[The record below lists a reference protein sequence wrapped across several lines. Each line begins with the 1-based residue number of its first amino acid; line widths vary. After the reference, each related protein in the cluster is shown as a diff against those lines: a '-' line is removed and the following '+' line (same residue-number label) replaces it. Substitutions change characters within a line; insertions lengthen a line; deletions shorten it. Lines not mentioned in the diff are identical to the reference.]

1 MKIRPDKQE
10 KDFMSNVRLG
20 FIGTGGNMNRHLREL
35 TEIGGTQFVAFCD
48 IVVEKA
54 EKAVAQYG
62 GNAYA
67 DYNQMLAREELDA
80 VYISIPPFAHGA
92 PERAVIAAE
101 LPMFVEK
108 PVHMDADEAK
118 ELAAL
123 IEEKGLITATGYQE
137 RYLDIID
144 KAQELLASRRV
155 GFFMGYWMGGMPG
168 GWWRDKSK
176 SGGQLMEQ
184 TTHEF
189 DMARYLFGEVK
200 TVYAVARHG
209 LVPDADYDIEEASAV
224 SLQFESGVFGIM
236 FSACFT
242 TTGLR
247 RSGLDIF
254 CQDGSLEYHLR
265 RALVL
270 TTADGETRW
279 EPQNN
284 CTIEMDSTFIEAV
297 RTGDGSKIR
306 SPYADAAKTA
316 MLSIAANH
324 SLATGEPVHL

>member
-1 MKIRPDKQE
+1 
-10 KDFMSNVRLG
+10 MSNVRLG

-35 TEIGGTQFVAFCD
+35 TEIGGSQFVAFCD
-48 IVVEKA
+48 IVLEKA
-54 EKAVAQYG
+54 EQAVTQYG
-62 GNAYA
+62 GKAYA

-80 VYISIPPFAHGA
+80 VYISIPPFAHGD
-92 PERAVIAAE
+92 PERAVINAG

-108 PVHMDADEAK
+108 PVHIDADEAA
-118 ELAAL
+118 EIAAE
-123 IEEKGLITATGYQE
+123 IEERGIITAAGYQE

-144 KAQELLASRRV
+144 KAQELLALRRV

-168 GWWRDKSK
+168 GWWREKAK

-200 TVYAVARHG
+200 TVYAVARYD
-209 LVPDADYDIEEASAV
+209 LIPDTDYDIEEASAV

-242 TTGLR
+242 TNGMR

-254 CQDGSLEYHLR
+254 CEDGSLEYHLR
-265 RALVL
+265 NALVL
-270 TTADGETRW
+270 STAEETTTW
-279 EPQNN
+279 HPKNN
-284 CTIEMDSTFIEAV
+284 CTIAMDSTFIEAV
-297 RTGDGSKIR
+297 RTGDGRAIR
-306 SPYADAAKTA
+306 SPYADAAKSA
-316 MLSIAANH
+316 ILSIAANE
-324 SLATGEPVHL
+324 SLETGLPVHLA

>member
-1 MKIRPDKQE
+1 
-10 KDFMSNVRLG
+10 MSDVRLG

-35 TEIGGTQFVAFCD
+35 TEIGGTKFVAFCD

-54 EKAVAQYG
+54 EQAVTQYG
-62 GNAYA
+62 GKAYG
-67 DYNQMLAREELDA
+67 DYNQMLASEELDA

-92 PERAVIAAE
+92 PERAVIAAG

-108 PVHMDADEAK
+108 PVHMDTAEAK
-118 ELAAL
+118 DIAAEV
-123 IEEKGLITATGYQE
+123 EERGIITACGYQE

-144 KAQELLASRRV
+144 KAQELLATRRV
-155 GFFMGYWMGGMPG
+155 GFFMGYWMGGMPS
-168 GWWRDKSK
+168 GWWREKAK

-200 TVYAVARHG
+200 TVYAVARYD
-209 LVPDADYDIEEASAV
+209 LIPNTDYDIEEASAV

-242 TTGLR
+242 TNGLR

-254 CQDGSLEYHLR
+254 CEDGSLEYHLR
-265 RALVL
+265 SALVL
-270 TTADGETRW
+270 STADETTTW
-279 EPQNN
+279 NPQNN
-284 CTIEMDSTFIEAV
+284 CTIEMDSTFIDAV
-297 RTGDGSKIR
+297 RTGDGSAIR
-306 SPYADAAKTA
+306 SPYSDAAKTA
-316 MLSIAANH
+316 ILSIAANH
-324 SLATGEPVHL
+324 SLETGEPVHLG

>member
-1 MKIRPDKQE
+1 
-10 KDFMSNVRLG
+10 MSDVRLG

-35 TEIGGTQFVAFCD
+35 TEIGGSTFVAFCD
-48 IVVEKA
+48 IVIEKA
-54 EKAVAQYG
+54 EQAVTQYG
-62 GNAYA
+62 GKAYA
-67 DYNQMLAREELDA
+67 DYNQMLAHEELDA

-92 PERAVIAAE
+92 PERAVVAAG

-118 ELAAL
+118 DIAAE
-123 IEEKGLITATGYQE
+123 IEEKGIITATGYQE

-168 GWWRDKSK
+168 PGSWWREKAK

-200 TVYAVARHG
+200 TVYAVARYD
-209 LVPDADYDIEEASAV
+209 LIPDTDYDIEEASAV

-242 TTGLR
+242 TNGMS

-254 CQDGSLEYHLR
+254 CEDGSLEYHLR
-265 RALVL
+265 SALVL
-270 TTADGETRW
+270 STADETTTW
-279 EPQNN
+279 NPQNN
-284 CTIEMDSTFIEAV
+284 CTIEMDSTFIDAV
-297 RTGDGSKIR
+297 RAGDGSAIR
-306 SPYADAAKTA
+306 SPYSDAAKTA
-316 MLSIAANH
+316 ILSIAANE
-324 SLATGEPVHL
+324 SLETDLPVHLG

>member
-1 MKIRPDKQE
+1 M
-10 KDFMSNVRLG
+10 
-20 FIGTGGNMNRHLREL
+20 
-35 TEIGGTQFVAFCD
+35 
-48 IVVEKA
+48 
-54 EKAVAQYG
+54 
-62 GNAYA
+62 
-67 DYNQMLAREELDA
+67 
-80 VYISIPPFAHGA
+80 
-92 PERAVIAAE
+92 
-101 LPMFVEK
+101 
-108 PVHMDADEAK
+108 
-118 ELAAL
+118 
-123 IEEKGLITATGYQE
+123 IEEKGIITATGYQE

-168 GWWRDKSK
+168 GWWREKAK

-200 TVYAVARHG
+200 TVYAVARYD
-209 LVPDADYDIEEASAV
+209 LIPDTDYDIEEASAV

-242 TTGLR
+242 TNGMR

-254 CQDGSLEYHLR
+254 CEDGSLEYHLR

-270 TTADGETRW
+270 STADEKTTW
-279 EPQNN
+279 NPENN
-284 CTIEMDSTFIEAV
+284 CTIDMDSTFINAV
-297 RTGDGSKIR
+297 RTGDGSAIR

-316 MLSIAANH
+316 ILSIAANE
-324 SLATGEPVHL
+324 SLETGLPVHLT

>member
-1 MKIRPDKQE
+1 
-10 KDFMSNVRLG
+10 MSNVRLG

-54 EKAVAQYG
+54 EQAVNQYG
-62 GNAYA
+62 GKAYA
-67 DYNQMLAREELDA
+67 DYNQMLACEELDA

-92 PERAVIAAE
+92 PEKAAVAAG

-118 ELAAL
+118 EIAAQ
-123 IEEKGLITATGYQE
+123 IEDKGIITAAGYQE

-144 KAQELLASRRV
+144 KARELLASRRV

-200 TVYAVARHG
+200 TVYAVARCD
-209 LVPDADYDIEEASAV
+209 LIPDTDYDIEEASAV
-224 SLQFESGVFGIM
+224 SLQFESGVFGVM

-242 TTGLR
+242 TNGMR

-254 CQDGSLEYHLR
+254 CADGSLEYHLR

-270 TTADGETRW
+270 STAEGTTTWRPE
-279 EPQNN
+279 NN
-284 CTIEMDSTFIEAV
+284 CTIAMDSTFIEAV
-297 RTGDGSKIR
+297 RTGDGSAIR
-306 SPYADAAKTA
+306 SPYADAAKSA
-316 MLSIAANH
+316 ILSIAANH
-324 SLATGEPVHL
+324 SLETGEPVHL

>member
-1 MKIRPDKQE
+1 
-10 KDFMSNVRLG
+10 MSNVRLG

-35 TEIGGTQFVAFCD
+35 TEIGGSQFVAFCD
-48 IVVEKA
+48 IVIEKA
-54 EKAVAQYG
+54 EQAVTQYG
-62 GNAYA
+62 GKAYA

-92 PERAVIAAE
+92 PERAVIAAG

-108 PVHMDADEAK
+108 PVHINTDEAK
-118 ELAAL
+118 DIAAE
-123 IEEKGLITATGYQE
+123 IEERGIITAAGYQE

-168 GWWRDKSK
+168 GWWREKAK

-200 TVYAVARHG
+200 TVYAVARNDMIPN
-209 LVPDADYDIEEASAV
+209 VDYDIEEASAV
-224 SLQFESGVFGIM
+224 SLQFESGVFGVM

-242 TTGLR
+242 TNGMR

-254 CQDGSLEYHLR
+254 CEDGSLEYHLR

-270 TTADGETRW
+270 STAEETTTWNPE
-279 EPQNN
+279 NN
-284 CTIEMDSTFIEAV
+284 CTIAMDSTFIEAV
-297 RTGDGSKIR
+297 RTGDGSAIR
-306 SPYADAAKTA
+306 SPYSDAAKTA
-316 MLSIAANH
+316 ILSIAANQ
-324 SLATGEPVHL
+324 SLETRLPVHLG

>member
-1 MKIRPDKQE
+1 
-10 KDFMSNVRLG
+10 MSNVRLG

-48 IVVEKA
+48 IVIEKA
-54 EKAVAQYG
+54 EQAVNQYG
-62 GNAYA
+62 GKAYA

-92 PERAVIAAE
+92 PEKAVIAAG

-118 ELAAL
+118 EIAAQ
-123 IEEKGLITATGYQE
+123 IEDKGIITAAGYQE

-144 KAQELLASRRV
+144 KAQDLLASRRV

-168 GWWRDKSK
+168 GWWREKAK

-200 TVYAVARHG
+200 TVYAVARYD
-209 LVPDADYDIEEASAV
+209 LIPDTDYDIEEASAV

-242 TTGLR
+242 TNGMR

-254 CQDGSLEYHLR
+254 CDDGSLEYHLR
-265 RALVL
+265 QALVL
-270 TTADGETRW
+270 STAEGTTTW
-279 EPQNN
+279 HPKNS
-284 CTIEMDSTFIEAV
+284 CTIHMDGTFVDAV
-297 RTGDGSKIR
+297 RTGDSRAIR
-306 SPYADAAKTA
+306 SPYSDAAKTA
-316 MLSIAANH
+316 ILSIAANR
-324 SLATGEPVHL
+324 SLETGEPVHLT

>member
-1 MKIRPDKQE
+1 
-10 KDFMSNVRLG
+10 MSNVRLG

-35 TEIGGTQFVAFCD
+35 TEIGGTDFVAFCD
-48 IVVEKA
+48 IVLEKA
-54 EKAVAQYG
+54 ERAVKDYG
-62 GNAYA
+62 GKAYA

-92 PERAVIAAE
+92 PEKAVIAAG

-108 PVHMDADEAK
+108 PVHMDADEA
-118 ELAAL
+118 EEIAAQ
-123 IEEKGLITATGYQE
+123 IEEKGIITAAGYQE

-144 KAQELLASRRV
+144 KAQELLAARRI

-168 GWWRDKSK
+168 GWWRDKAK

-200 TVYAVARHG
+200 TVYAVDRIG
-209 LVPDADYDIEEASAV
+209 LIPDADYDIEEASAV
-224 SLQFESGVFGIM
+224 SLQFESGVFGVM

-242 TTGLR
+242 TTGLQ

-254 CQDGSLEYHLR
+254 CEDGSLEYHLR

-270 TTADGETRW
+270 TTKEGKTTW

-284 CTIEMDSTFIEAV
+284 CTIAMDSTFIEAV
-297 RTGDGSKIR
+297 RTGDGSAIR
-306 SPYADAAKTA
+306 SPYADAAKSA
-316 MLSIAANH
+316 ILSIAANQ
-324 SLATGEPVHL
+324 SLATREPVNL

>member
-1 MKIRPDKQE
+1 
-10 KDFMSNVRLG
+10 MSDVRLG

-35 TEIGGTQFVAFCD
+35 TEIGGTKFVAFCD

-54 EKAVAQYG
+54 EQAVTQYG
-62 GNAYA
+62 GKAYA
-67 DYNQMLAREELDA
+67 DYNQMLAHEELDA

-92 PERAVIAAE
+92 PERALIAAG

-108 PVHMDADEAK
+108 PVHMDADDAK
-118 ELAAL
+118 AIAAE
-123 IEEKGLITATGYQE
+123 IEEKGIITATGYQE

-168 GWWRDKSK
+168 GWWREKAK

-200 TVYAVARHG
+200 TVYAVARNDMIPN
-209 LVPDADYDIEEASAV
+209 VDYDIEEASAV
-224 SLQFESGVFGIM
+224 SLQFESGVFGVM

-242 TTGLR
+242 TNGMR

-254 CQDGSLEYHLR
+254 CEDGSLEYHLR
-265 RALVL
+265 NALVL
-270 TTADGETRW
+270 STAEGTTTWNPE
-279 EPQNN
+279 NN

-297 RTGDGSKIR
+297 RTGDGSAIR
-306 SPYADAAKTA
+306 SPYSDAAKTA
-316 MLSIAANH
+316 ILSIAANH
-324 SLATGEPVHL
+324 SLETGEPVHLA

>member
-1 MKIRPDKQE
+1 
-10 KDFMSNVRLG
+10 MSDVRLG

-35 TEIGGTQFVAFCD
+35 TEIGGTKFVAFCD

-54 EKAVAQYG
+54 EQAVTQYG
-62 GNAYA
+62 GKAYG
-67 DYNQMLAREELDA
+67 DYNQMLASEELDA

-92 PERAVIAAE
+92 PERAVIAAG

-108 PVHMDADEAK
+108 PVHMDTAEAK
-118 ELAAL
+118 DIAAEV
-123 IEEKGLITATGYQE
+123 EERGIITACGYQE

-144 KAQELLASRRV
+144 KAQELLATRRV
-155 GFFMGYWMGGMPG
+155 GFFMGYWMGGMPS
-168 GWWRDKSK
+168 GWWREKAK

-200 TVYAVARHG
+200 TVYAVARYD
-209 LVPDADYDIEEASAV
+209 LIPNTDYDIEEASAV

-242 TTGLR
+242 TNGLR

-254 CQDGSLEYHLR
+254 CEDGSLEYHLR
-265 RALVL
+265 SALVL
-270 TTADGETRW
+270 STADETTTW
-279 EPQNN
+279 NPQNN

-297 RTGDGSKIR
+297 RTGDGSAIR
-306 SPYADAAKTA
+306 SPYSDAAKTA
-316 MLSIAANH
+316 ILSIAANH
-324 SLATGEPVHL
+324 SLETGEPVHLG

>member
-1 MKIRPDKQE
+1 
-10 KDFMSNVRLG
+10 MSNVRLG

-35 TEIGGTQFVAFCD
+35 TEIGGTTFVAFCD

-54 EKAVAQYG
+54 EQAVNQYG
-62 GNAYA
+62 GKAYA
-67 DYNQMLAREELDA
+67 DYNQMLAREALDA

-92 PERAVIAAE
+92 PEKAVVAAG

-118 ELAAL
+118 AIAAE
-123 IEEKGLITATGYQE
+123 IEEKGIITAAGYQE
-137 RYLDIID
+137 RYLNIID

-200 TVYAVARHG
+200 TVYAVARYD
-209 LVPDADYDIEEASAV
+209 LIPNTDYDIEEASAV
-224 SLQFESGVFGIM
+224 SLQFESGVFGVM

-242 TTGLR
+242 TNGMR

-254 CQDGSLEYHLR
+254 CEDGSLEYHLR
-265 RALVL
+265 KELVL
-270 TTADGETRW
+270 STAEGATTWHPE
-279 EPQNN
+279 NN
-284 CTIEMDSTFIEAV
+284 CTIDMDSTFIEAV
-297 RTGDGSKIR
+297 RTGDGSAIR
-306 SPYADAAKTA
+306 SPYPDAAKSA
-316 MLSIAANH
+316 ILSIAANQ
-324 SLATGEPVHL
+324 SLATGEPVHLT

>member
-1 MKIRPDKQE
+1 
-10 KDFMSNVRLG
+10 MSDVRLG

-35 TEIGGTQFVAFCD
+35 TEIGGTKFVAFCD

-54 EKAVAQYG
+54 EQAVTQYG
-62 GNAYA
+62 GKAYG
-67 DYNQMLAREELDA
+67 DYNQMLASEELDA

-92 PERAVIAAE
+92 PERAVIAAG

-108 PVHMDADEAK
+108 PVHMDTAEAK
-118 ELAAL
+118 DIAAEV
-123 IEEKGLITATGYQE
+123 EERGIITACGYQE

-144 KAQELLASRRV
+144 KAQELLADRRV

-168 GWWRDKSK
+168 GWWREKAK

-200 TVYAVARHG
+200 TVYAVARYD
-209 LVPDADYDIEEASAV
+209 LIPNTDYDIEEASAV
-224 SLQFESGVFGIM
+224 SLQFESGVFGVM

-242 TTGLR
+242 TYGMR

-254 CQDGSLEYHLR
+254 CEDGSLEYHLR
-265 RALVL
+265 SALVL
-270 TTADGETRW
+270 STADETTTW
-279 EPQNN
+279 NPQNN
-284 CTIEMDSTFIEAV
+284 CTIEMDSTFIDAV
-297 RTGDGSKIR
+297 RAGDGSAIR
-306 SPYADAAKTA
+306 SPYSDAAKTA
-316 MLSIAANH
+316 ILSIAANQC
-324 SLATGEPVHL
+324 LETGEPVHLG

>member
-1 MKIRPDKQE
+1 
-10 KDFMSNVRLG
+10 
-20 FIGTGGNMNRHLREL
+20 MNRHLREL
-35 TEIGGTQFVAFCD
+35 TEIGGTKFVAFCD

-54 EKAVAQYG
+54 EQAVTQYG
-62 GNAYA
+62 GKAYG
-67 DYNQMLAREELDA
+67 DYNQMLASEELDA

-92 PERAVIAAE
+92 PERAVIGAG

-108 PVHMDADEAK
+108 PVHMDAAEAK
-118 ELAAL
+118 DIAAEV
-123 IEEKGLITATGYQE
+123 EERGIITACGYQE

-144 KAQELLASRRV
+144 KAQELLATRRV
-155 GFFMGYWMGGMPG
+155 GFFMGYWMGGMPS
-168 GWWRDKSK
+168 GWWREKAK

-200 TVYAVARHG
+200 TVYAVARYD
-209 LVPDADYDIEEASAV
+209 LIPNTDYDIEEASAV

-242 TTGLR
+242 TNGLR

-254 CQDGSLEYHLR
+254 CEDGSLEYHLR
-265 RALVL
+265 SALVL
-270 TTADGETRW
+270 STADETTTW
-279 EPQNN
+279 NPQNN

-297 RTGDGSKIR
+297 RTGDGSAIR
-306 SPYADAAKTA
+306 SPYSDAAKTA
-316 MLSIAANH
+316 ILSIAANH
-324 SLATGEPVHL
+324 SLETGEPVHLG

>member
-1 MKIRPDKQE
+1 
-10 KDFMSNVRLG
+10 
-20 FIGTGGNMNRHLREL
+20 MNRHLREL
-35 TEIGGTQFVAFCD
+35 TEIGGSTFVAFCD

-54 EKAVAQYG
+54 EQAVTQYG
-62 GNAYA
+62 GKAYA

-92 PERAVIAAE
+92 PERAVVAAG

-108 PVHMDADEAK
+108 PVHMDTDDAK
-118 ELAAL
+118 DIAAE
-123 IEEKGLITATGYQE
+123 IEEKGIITAAGYQE

-144 KAQELLASRRV
+144 KAQELLTSRRV

-168 GWWRDKSK
+168 GWWREKAK

-200 TVYAVARHG
+200 TVYAVARYD
-209 LVPDADYDIEEASAV
+209 LIPDTDYDIEEASAV

-242 TTGLR
+242 TNGMR

-254 CQDGSLEYHLR
+254 CEDGSLEYHLR

-270 TTADGETRW
+270 STADEKRPRGILGK
-279 EPQNN
+279 QLH
-284 CTIEMDSTFIEAV
+284 D
-297 RTGDGSKIR
+297 
-306 SPYADAAKTA
+306 
-316 MLSIAANH
+316 
-324 SLATGEPVHL
+324 

>member
-1 MKIRPDKQE
+1 
-10 KDFMSNVRLG
+10 MSNVRLG

-35 TEIGGTQFVAFCD
+35 TEIGGSQFVAFCD
-48 IVVEKA
+48 IVIEKA
-54 EKAVAQYG
+54 EQAVAQYG
-62 GNAYA
+62 GKAYA

-92 PERAVIAAE
+92 PERAVIAAG

-108 PVHMDADEAK
+108 PVHMDTDEAK
-118 ELAAL
+118 EIAAE
-123 IEEKGLITATGYQE
+123 IEEKGIITAAGYQE

-168 GWWRDKSK
+168 GWWREKAK

-200 TVYAVARHG
+200 TVYAVARNDMIPN
-209 LVPDADYDIEEASAV
+209 VDYDIEEASAV
-224 SLQFESGVFGIM
+224 SLQFESGVFGVM

-242 TTGLR
+242 TNGMQ

-254 CQDGSLEYHLR
+254 CEDGSLEYNLR
-265 RALVL
+265 NALVL
-270 TTADGETRW
+270 STAEETNTW
-279 EPQNN
+279 HPENN
-284 CTIEMDSTFIEAV
+284 CTIDMDSTFIEAV
-297 RTGDGSKIR
+297 RTGDGSTIR
-306 SPYADAAKTA
+306 SPYSDAAKTA
-316 MLSIAANH
+316 ILSIAANQ
-324 SLATGEPVHL
+324 SLETGLPVHLG

>member
-1 MKIRPDKQE
+1 
-10 KDFMSNVRLG
+10 
-20 FIGTGGNMNRHLREL
+20 MNRHLREL
-35 TEIGGTQFVAFCD
+35 TEIGGTKFQKFMTRLAFCD

-54 EKAVAQYG
+54 EQAVTQYG
-62 GNAYA
+62 GKAYA
-67 DYNQMLAREELDA
+67 DYNQMLAHEELDA
-80 VYISIPPFAHGA
+80 VYISIPPFVHGA
-92 PERAVIAAE
+92 PERAVVAAG

-108 PVHMDADEAK
+108 PVHMDTDEAK
-118 ELAAL
+118 DIAAE
-123 IEEKGLITATGYQE
+123 IEEKGIITAAGYQE

-168 GWWRDKSK
+168 PGSWWREKAK

-200 TVYAVARHG
+200 TVYAVARYD
-209 LVPDADYDIEEASAV
+209 LIPDTDYDIEEASAV

-242 TTGLR
+242 TNGMS

-254 CQDGSLEYHLR
+254 CEDGSLEYHLR
-265 RALVL
+265 SALVL
-270 TTADGETRW
+270 STAEETTTWNPE
-279 EPQNN
+279 NN
-284 CTIEMDSTFIEAV
+284 CTIDMDSTFINAV
-297 RTGDGSKIR
+297 RTGDGSAIR

-316 MLSIAANH
+316 ILSIAANE
-324 SLATGEPVHL
+324 SLETGLPVPLT